1 MGDTA
6 MGPEYVEVRVREAVR
21 GDLAQ
26 ALVMIYCRHVCHA
39 PAKAAMRAMAQRERA
54 LLAEFDA
61 LDALH
66 AEVPFRDLAHLSVR
80 EELELLYWHQL
91 QQGAWGNVGQLRRLC
106 AHDPALSTAFER
118 LDRLAREG
126 A

>member
-1 MGDTA
+1 

-26 ALVMIYCRHVCHA
+26 ALVMIYCRHVCHP
-39 PAKAAMRAMAQRERA
+39 PAKAAIRAMAQREPA
-54 LLAEFDA
+54 LIAEFDA

-66 AEVPFRDLAHLSVR
+66 ADVPFQDLAHLTVR
-80 EELELLYWHQL
+80 EELELLYWHQI
-91 QQGAWGNVGQLRRLC
+91 QQGEWANVGQLRRLC
-106 AHDPALSTAFER
+106 AHDPALTTAFER
-118 LDRLAREG
+118 LDRLSREE